1 MWSKKDRQ
9 PFYAITAHW
18 IYKTK
23 TGNLKLATRLIAFHR
38 FWGRHNAKNLA
49 EVTFKLLDRVES
61 TAKVRHQV
69 FYIFERFF

>member
-18 IYKTK
+18 IYRTK
-23 TGNLKLATRLIAFHR
+23 SGNLKLATRLIAFHR
-38 FWGRHNAKNLA
+38 FWGRHTAKNLA
-49 EVTFKLLDRVES
+49 DVTLKLLDRVES

-69 FYIFERFF
+69 SYSFKHSF